1 MKKKNTVIFLL
12 LPLITSLVLAYSYLF
27 SQSFIDITCISPKPC
42 AQISQSGRIQFEFSH
57 PVEATRIES
66 LWKIFPM
73 TDGNWEWL
81 DDRHAV
87 WSPKDLL
94 PTEQTFTAQFKQ
106 GIAGSKG
113 QKIKETIRWDIEVRR
128 PRILAVGSTTNG
140 NELFSISLDGS
151 GEIAQITETNGK
163 LQDFTPSPDGESI
176 LLPIENNRLGM
187 DLWLFSW
194 AGKDDNLLL
203 ECGADRCKTPAWS
216 PVMNQVAYTREIF
229 SAENDTWEAARV
241 YILDLLTSQTTPVI
255 NKSETTGSNP
265 TFSPDGSWIS
275 FWNESSGGIELVN
288 PLSGD
293 TFQLKTSS
301 GTVGCWSPDSRSY
314 FYSDLLI
321 GPGDFQSVVFR
332 AGIADHPIAAVL
344 MEDKGAES
352 ISVGNPACS
361 PSSPEF
367 AAVVQSNIRIAGR
380 ELKIF
385 DLETNSS
392 ISVSSDLSKIPL
404 HYSWSPA
411 GDQLVFQ
418 LNTLGMDEWDTQIL
432 VWDRIT
438 GTNRLIGEGLKFP
451 KWLP

>member
-12 LPLITSLVLAYSYLF
+12 LPLITLLVLAFSYLW

-42 AQISQSGRIQFEFSH
+42 AQISQSGRIQFEFNLS
-57 PVEATRIES
+57 VDASRIES
-66 LWKIFPM
+66 LWEIFPM
-73 TDGNWEWL
+73 ADGNWEWL

-94 PTEQTFTAQFKQ
+94 PTEQTFTAQFNQ

-128 PRILAVGSTTNG
+128 PRILAVGSTANG

-176 LLPIENNRLGM
+176 LLSIENSRLGM
-187 DLWLFSW
+187 NLWLINR

-203 ECGADRCKTPAWS
+203 ECGADRCRTPAWS

-229 SAENDTWEAARV
+229 SVENDTWEAARV
-241 YILDLLTSQTTPVI
+241 YILDLLTGQTAPVI
-255 NKSETTGSNP
+255 NKSGITGSNP
-265 TFSPDGSWIS
+265 AFSPDGSWIS
-275 FWNESSGGIELVN
+275 FWNEASGGIELVN

-301 GTVGCWSPDSRSY
+301 GTVGCWSPDGHYY

-321 GPGDFQSVVFR
+321 SPSDFQSVVFR
-332 AGIADHPIAAVL
+332 ADTASQSIATILEGDQEALSIGIPVC
-344 MEDKGAES
+344 
-352 ISVGNPACS
+352 NPLYS
-361 PSSPEF
+361 EL

-380 ELKIF
+380 ELMIF
-385 DLETNSS
+385 DLDKNER
-392 ISVSSDLSKIPL
+392 ISVSSDLSRIPL
-404 HYSWSPA
+404 HYSWSPD

-418 LNTLGMDEWDTQIL
+418 LNQLGGDERDTQIL
-432 VWDRIT
+432 LWDRT
-438 GTNRLIGEGLKFP
+438 AGTSSLIGAGLKFP
-451 KWLP
+451 RWLP